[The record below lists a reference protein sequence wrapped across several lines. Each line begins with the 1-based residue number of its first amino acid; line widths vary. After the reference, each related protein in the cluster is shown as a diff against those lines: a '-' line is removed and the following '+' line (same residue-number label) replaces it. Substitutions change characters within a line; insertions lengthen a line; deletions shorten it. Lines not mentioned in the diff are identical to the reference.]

1 MSYQWQT
8 YAVFDEQMN
17 NWVRWTRAA
26 LGKPSGVVVPLARFE
41 KDCLN
46 YIERDTREPIYERD
60 AMHFDNL
67 LTKLPRRQL
76 VIIKLHYLDRFAN
89 YDGKIEYPK
98 SLGQKLRLAGVG
110 KSTFYNEI
118 RLAEAAIKRLARFD
132 REIENAA

>member
-17 NWVRWTRAA
+17 NWVRWSRAA
-26 LGKPSGVVVPLARFE
+26 LGKPSGVVVPLAKYE

-60 AMHFDNL
+60 AMHFDDIIRR
-67 LTKLPRRQL
+67 LPRRQII
-76 VIIKLHYLDRFAN
+76 IIKLHYLDRFAH

-98 SLGQKLRLAGVG
+98 SLGQKLRLVGVG
-110 KSTFYNEI
+110 KTTFY
-118 RLAEAAIKRLARFD
+118 AEVGRAESAIKRIARFD
-132 REIENAA
+132 RELQDA

>member
-1 MSYQWQT
+1 MIWQT
-8 YAVFDEQMN
+8 YPVFEEQMN
-17 NWVRWTRAA
+17 NWIRWSRAA

-60 AMHFDNL
+60 AMQFDDL

-76 VIIKLHYLDRFAN
+76 VIIKLHYLDRFAH
-89 YDGKIEYPK
+89 YDGKIDYPK

-110 KSTFYNEI
+110 KTTFYAEI
-118 RLAEAAIKRLARFD
+118 ARAESAIKRLARFD
-132 REIENAA
+132 METEYAA